1 MLTFLEGFNRWGN
14 LRISDKNTPDYSI
27 SVFWDDLDYR
37 QMGYIYYGNGGSFP
51 NRYTII
57 EFRGP
62 NQYNRQVNGIWA
74 SVIFYENGVVEMS
87 YQDVSFGLSAFDKDI
102 CNSWY

>member
-1 MLTFLEGFNRWGN
+1 
-14 LRISDKNTPDYSI
+14 
-27 SVFWDDLDYR
+27 
-37 QMGYIYYGNGGSFP
+37 MGYIYYGNGGSFP

-62 NQYNRQVNGIWA
+62 NHFNRQGDGIWA

-87 YQDVSFGLSAFDKDI
+87 YQDVSFGLSAFDKGASATVGIKKKSSDFHEYSY
-102 CNSWY
+102 NSPVLYDGLTLRYEPR